1 MAVYYIGRDM
11 FDNMISCPRLY
22 ADVRHTLQLDL
33 AGLTDSGQYALFSFI
48 HACIHSF
55 VHSFIHSFTPSLE
68 VRLYV
73 SLSMVFKRKLQGC
86 PVHARLPKSTIKG
99 MLQATKNSTRNCR
112 KKSRYIQFLVF
123 SVFNLKGSLFLPQS
137 SHSTSACRNS
147 GAAKRIHSPMT
158 VLHWPNYSDPTAM
171 LQNKH

>member
-1 MAVYYIGRDM
+1 MSDVPEELRKTFPIPHGNHHFGGVTSLGQKRMAVYYIGRDM

-55 VHSFIHSFTPSLE
+55 VRSFTPSLE

-73 SLSMVFKRKLQGC
+73 SLSMIFKRKTARVSGPC
-86 PVHARLPKSTIKG
+86 SFTKVHNKRNAPSDKEQHAKLPKKIK
-99 MLQATKNSTRNCR
+99 
-112 KKSRYIQFLVF
+112 IQ
-123 SVFNLKGSLFLPQS
+123 SVFGLFRL
-137 SHSTSACRNS
+137 
-147 GAAKRIHSPMT
+147 
-158 VLHWPNYSDPTAM
+158 
-171 LQNKH
+171 